1 MRKVTNKHVLDIVN
15 IAFTN
20 MQEYIDFCLRSAK
33 FNDAKLFCCDTQEEM
48 YKGKNEDNI
57 MHFNDLLHVQNALQK
72 FMQDKDAD
80 ALQDSIMLQ
89 DTFVR
94 EYYIDTLRYLE
105 DERLVRC
112 IVCC

>member
-1 MRKVTNKHVLDIVN
+1 MRKVTDKHVLNIAN

-33 FNDAKLFCCDTQEEM
+33 FDDAELLSCTQEEI
-48 YKGKNEDNI
+48 YKNKNESNI
-57 MHFNDLLHVQNALQK
+57 MHFTDLLHVQNALQK

-94 EYYIDTLRYLE
+94 EYYVDTLRYLE

>member
-1 MRKVTNKHVLDIVN
+1 MRKVTDKHVLNIVN

-33 FNDAKLFCCDTQEEM
+33 FNDYKLFGCSTQEEM
-48 YKGKNEDNI
+48 YKGKNESNI
-57 MHFNDLLHVQNALQK
+57 MHFTDLGNVQNALQK

-105 DERLVRC
+105 DARLVRC
-112 IVCC
+112 YVCC

>member
-1 MRKVTNKHVLDIVN
+1 MRKVTNKNVLEIVN

-20 MQEYIDFCLRSAK
+20 MQEYTDFCVRSA
-33 FNDAKLFCCDTQEEM
+33 NYDDTKLFSCDTQEEM

-57 MHFNDLLHVQNALQK
+57 VHFEDLMYMQAAVQK

-80 ALQDSIMLQ
+80 ALQDSIMTQ

-94 EYYIDTLRYLE
+94 EYYVDVLRYL
-105 DERLVRC
+105 RLLLA
-112 IVCC
+112 